1 MKVIR
6 SAKPYWIY
14 LIITGKKK
22 AEIGKDFPKSPDWDR
37 TVEMY
42 CSKDKKSFN
51 LIPEKDRGWM
61 RKYLGKIACKFTC
74 KTIDEYNTSWLD
86 GEDRLKDTTCLD
98 DAEIMDYM
106 NGYTYRKFYC
116 WNISD
121 LEVYNEPK
129 ELSDYAYPCPAF
141 NKQIGS
147 CEGCKHQDED
157 GECNAYIKRPPQSWC
172 YEDLII

>member
-51 LIPEKDRGWM
+51 LIPEKDREWM

-86 GEDRLKDTTCLD
+86 GEDMLKNTTCLD
-98 DAEIMDYM
+98 DVEIMDYM
-106 NGYTYRKFYC
+106 DCYTHRKFYC

-121 LEVYNEPK
+121 LEVYDNPK
-129 ELSDYAYPCPAF
+129 ELSEFVGVCR
-141 NKQIGS
+141 KS
-147 CEGCKHQDED
+147 CLNCKYVKYLDGLCDER
-157 GECNAYIKRPPQSWC
+157 GTYKFAGPPQSWC
-172 YEDLII
+172 YAG